1 LPVARIAAYD
11 VNELVKA
18 MLAEGYAPATI
29 RIELALLSALFKTT
43 EVWEWGKLPNVAH
56 AVRWPSARG
65 SARDRTLSA
74 DEEQRLAAALLDCRN
89 PLVASFVWF
98 AIETAVRKS
107 EGLLIARWQDLDEN
121 CRTLKLVEA
130 KMGPRKVPL
139 TRAALAILQALPRGG
154 PEERIFPLS
163 PEALDAAW
171 TRACKR
177 AGIENLHIHDLRHT
191 AATRYAKRLH
201 GDIFLLQLITGH
213 RSLSQLRRYVNPT
226 VEDVVRAFD
235 ATEGVG

>member
-1 LPVARIAAYD
+1 
-11 VNELVKA
+11 
-18 MLAEGYAPATI
+18 M
-29 RIELALLSALFKTT
+29 SAL
-43 EVWEWGKLPNVAH
+43 
-56 AVRWPSARG
+56 
-65 SARDRTLSA
+65 
-74 DEEQRLAAALLDCRN
+74 EEQRLAAALLDCRN
-89 PLVASFVWF
+89 PLVAPFVWF

-107 EGLLIARWQDLDEN
+107 EGLLIARWQDLDEGR
-121 CRTLKLVEA
+121 RTLKLVEA

-139 TRAALAILQALPRGG
+139 TRAALAILQALPRGE
-154 PEERIFPLS
+154 PDERIFPLS

-171 TRACKR
+171 ARACKR

-226 VEDVVRAFD
+226 VDDVVRVLD
-235 ATEGVG
+235 ATEAAG